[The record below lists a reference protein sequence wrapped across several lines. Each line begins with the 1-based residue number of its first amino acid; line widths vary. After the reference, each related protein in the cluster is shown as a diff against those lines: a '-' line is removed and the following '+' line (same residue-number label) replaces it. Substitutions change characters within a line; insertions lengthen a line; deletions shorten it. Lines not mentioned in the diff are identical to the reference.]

1 MLCVIYQTLVR
12 AVAVRCVRQPPP
24 RRNPRVE
31 VKLFRAHGAENFWP
45 ARESLRVVLSLSA
58 FECVCRV
65 RLDTAYWSM
74 MRVVVEER
82 RTETIRDAELNCA
95 LIEMRMQTNGRPIC
109 YAINRFDR
117 IQLKRAPHYVWHIP
131 QTVRPHPTGGATFD
145 RDAMTSRGR
154 AHTNSV

>member
-45 ARESLRVVLSLSA
+45 VRESLRVSRA
-58 FECVCRV
+58 FRHP
-65 RLDTAYWSM
+65 AYWSM

-131 QTVRPHPTGGATFD
+131 QIVRPHPTGGATFD

-154 AHTNSV
+154 AHTKSV